1 MYVEYMSIVNT
12 LISYFHHFNFNMNK
26 IFIQRKNLATRQLV
40 VVPLELKNEIESFVH
55 FQFLTKNISTFGYSN
70 YITTSI

>member
-1 MYVEYMSIVNT
+1 
-12 LISYFHHFNFNMNK
+12 MNK
-26 IFIQRKNLATRQLV
+26 TFIQRKNLATRQLV
-40 VVPLELKNEIESFVH
+40 VVPLELKNEIESFRH